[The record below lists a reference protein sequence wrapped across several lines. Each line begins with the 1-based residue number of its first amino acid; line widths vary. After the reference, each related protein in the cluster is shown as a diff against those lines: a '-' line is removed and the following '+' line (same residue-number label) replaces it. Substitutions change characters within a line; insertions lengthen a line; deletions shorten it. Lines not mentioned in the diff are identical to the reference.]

1 MSPEECMKLFE
12 RYLFGKAS
20 NEEIV
25 ELKDWCKNNPEF
37 SCWME
42 RQIENTPSNIDA
54 LSQYKMFRNIRKKA
68 GLHSESYIKRNG
80 WKMAGVV
87 MLPIFVALVLFFYM
101 PNKNIYHN
109 SPYIIAVEKG
119 QKASTILPDGTKV
132 WLNSQSKLTCITDF
146 NVRRREVELQGEAY
160 FEVAHDKSKPFRVKC
175 GDLSV
180 EALGTAFV
188 VRNYKEDRLI
198 SSVLINGRIRVATL
212 RGEIILMPN
221 ERIEYDK
228 KTHEKRVEHIT
239 NASDFADWRHN
250 EFRFENQSFKE
261 IAKDIER
268 AYNIK
273 LIFGSKD
280 IENMR
285 FTGTVSN
292 SSLESLL
299 NVFALTSSLTF
310 KIEKGEVILRKK

>member
-1 MSPEECMKLFE
+1 MKLFE
-12 RYLFGKAS
+12 RYVFGKAS
-20 NEEIV
+20 DEDIV
-25 ELKDWCKNNPEF
+25 ELKDWLKDNPEF

-42 RQIENTPSNIDA
+42 QQIENSSSNIDA
-54 LSQYKMFRNIRKKA
+54 LSQYKMFCNIRKKT
-68 GLHSESYIKRNG
+68 GLHSESYIKRKW
-80 WKMAGVV
+80 WKMAAVV
-87 MLPIFVALVLFFYM
+87 MLPIFVALGLIFYM
-101 PNKNIYHN
+101 PNKSICDK

-119 QKASTILPDGTKV
+119 QKASAVLPDGTKV
-132 WLNSQSKLTCITDF
+132 WLNSQSELTCAMDF
-146 NVRRREVELQGEAY
+146 NVERREVELQGEAY

-188 VRNYKEDRLI
+188 VRNYKEDGVI
-198 SSVLINGRIRVATL
+198 SSVLVNGRIRVATL
-212 RGEIILMPN
+212 GGEVMLMPN
-221 ERIEYDK
+221 ERVEYDK
-228 KTHEKRVEHIT
+228 NTHEKRVEHIT

-250 EFRFENQSFKE
+250 EFRFEDQSFKE

-273 LIFGSKD
+273 LVFGSKD

-310 KIEKGEVILRKK
+310 RIEKGEVILQKK

>member
-12 RYLFGKAS
+12 RYVFGKAS

-25 ELKDWCKNNPEF
+25 ELKDWLKDNPGF

-42 RQIENTPSNIDA
+42 QQIENSSSNIDA
-54 LSQYKMFRNIRKKA
+54 LSQYKMFRNIQNKV
-68 GLHSESYIKRNG
+68 GLHSESYMKRRR
-80 WKMAGVV
+80 WRMAAVV
-87 MLPIFVALVLFFYM
+87 MLPILVVLGMFFYM
-101 PNKNIYHN
+101 SNKNVYN
-109 SPYIIAVEKG
+109 KFPYIIAVEKG
-119 QKASTILPDGTKV
+119 QKASAILPDGTKV
-132 WLNSQSKLTCITDF
+132 WLNSQSELTCATDF
-146 NVRRREVELQGEAY
+146 NVKQREVELQGEAY

-180 EALGTAFV
+180 EALGTVFV
-188 VRNYKEDRLI
+188 VRNYKEDRVI

-212 RGEIILMPN
+212 GGEVILMPN
-221 ERIEYDK
+221 EKIEYDK
-228 KTHEKRVEHIT
+228 RTHEKRVEHIT
-239 NASDFADWRHN
+239 SASDFADWRHN

-268 AYNIK
+268 TYNIK